1 MCCRKFFLLLLATI
15 FALICP
21 PINGASLEKRPYD
34 MLDNPGAVRR
44 GAASPPDVNS
54 TSVMSNET
62 TAAAPAAAATPETA
76 ATSANSALLATPA
89 TFTGQSQITAAP
101 PPPSGSAGC
110 VPWATCNLFYPYV
123 NVYYWP
129 EDPQNTA
136 CLSKGPQITTP
147 SPDVTNIQSPSV
159 YVNFPSIR
167 AHDGC
172 SQIGATFTNLI
183 TSFAPSALSTIGGDS
198 KTYSFNFGDLPCP
211 PAIIGWNSSQGP
223 YAPLLAPPE
232 FLFHLDPAFLT
243 CIHGASQGIDP
254 YTALVTTNA
263 ASGPGKPGCRRPC
276 N

>member
-1 MCCRKFFLLLLATI
+1 M
-15 FALICP
+15 
-21 PINGASLEKRPYD
+21 
-34 MLDNPGAVRR
+34 
-44 GAASPPDVNS
+44 
-54 TSVMSNET
+54 
-62 TAAAPAAAATPETA
+62 
-76 ATSANSALLATPA
+76 
-89 TFTGQSQITAAP
+89 
-101 PPPSGSAGC
+101 
-110 VPWATCNLFYPYV
+110 
-123 NVYYWP
+123 YYWP
-129 EDPQNTA
+129 QDPQNTA

-147 SPDVTNIQSPSV
+147 SPDVTNMYDSNICPARHANLLTPYSQSPSV

-223 YAPLLAPPE
+223 YAPLLAPPA